1 MIFVS
6 LDGYIEKKF
15 SVERSSSHLVE
26 SMDVVFSAYEVERE
40 MFLVRRNLN
49 TTFFEFQKIKAGVE
63 GYYAAYDTN
72 SFPTIIKNK
81 VDKRR
86 CKYFYCLKKFRN
98 SILASKPERRIRMFG
113 SEERP
118 LDHI

>member
-15 SVERSSSHLVE
+15 SVERSSNHHVE

-49 TTFFEFQKIKAGVE
+49 TTFFEF
-63 GYYAAYDTN
+63 
-72 SFPTIIKNK
+72 
-81 VDKRR
+81 
-86 CKYFYCLKKFRN
+86 
-98 SILASKPERRIRMFG
+98 
-113 SEERP
+113 
-118 LDHI
+118 